1 MSLAIV
7 HSRAR
12 LGIDAPAVS
21 VEVHLANGM
30 PSLTLVGLPETAV
43 RESKDRVRS
52 ALQNAQLEFPGS
64 RRITISL
71 APADLPK
78 EGGRFDLAIALG
90 LLAASGQIPATA
102 LQDCECIGELALS
115 VELRPVQGVL
125 PVALACR
132 EAGRRLILP
141 RANATEAAL
150 VEGVELI
157 AAEHL
162 LALCAHLRG
171 EASLPAL
178 PEVTA
183 PPPPAVAELGEVQGQ
198 EQAKRALI
206 VAAAG
211 GHNLLLF
218 GPPGT
223 GKTLLAS
230 RLPGILPPLR
240 EQEALEVAAIQ
251 SVCERTPLLAWPGRP
266 FRAPHHGASA
276 AALVG
281 GGSHPRPGEVS
292 QAHNGVLFLDE
303 LPEFD
308 RKVLEMLREPLESG
322 SIHIARA
329 REQLRFPARFQLVA
343 AMNPCPCGYQ
353 GDPSGRCRCSPE
365 QIQRYRGKLS
375 GPLLDRIDLHLA
387 MRNEPFKLT
396 GETGRSK
403 PDTATAAAQVAAARQ
418 AQQQR
423 QQCLN
428 AHLDLAGIQQHCAL
442 TETDGRWLEQAVER
456 LGLSRRASHRV
467 LKVARTLADLA
478 GSPALERPHLAEAL
492 QYRQLDRQPQNG
504 QTPG

>member
-1 MSLAIV
+1 MSLATI

-12 LGIDAPAVS
+12 LGIDAPAVQ

-52 ALQNAQLEFPGS
+52 ALLNAQLEFPGS
-64 RRITISL
+64 KRITISL

-78 EGGRFDLAIALG
+78 DGGRFDLAIALG
-90 LLAASGQIPATA
+90 LLAASGQIPAQA
-102 LQDCECIGELALS
+102 LTDCECIGELALS
-115 VELRPVQGVL
+115 GELRPIQGVL

-132 EAGRRLILP
+132 DAGRKLILP
-141 RANATEAAL
+141 AANAAEAAL
-150 VEGVELI
+150 VSGIELI
-157 AAEHL
+157 AADHL
-162 LALCAHLRG
+162 LPLCAHLRG
-171 EASLPAL
+171 EQRLPDL
-178 PEVTA
+178 PPTA
-183 PPPPAVAELGEVQGQ
+183 PSEPARHADLADVQGQ

-206 VAAAG
+206 IAASG

-230 RLPGILPPLR
+230 RLPGILPPLA

-251 SVCERTPLLAWPGRP
+251 SVCDRMPLSAWPARP
-266 FRAPHHGASA
+266 FRSPHHGASA

-281 GGSHPRPGEVS
+281 GGSQPRPGEIS
-292 QAHNGVLFLDE
+292 QAHHGVLFLDE

-322 SIHIARA
+322 AIHIARA

-353 GDPSGRCRCSPE
+353 GDPSSRCRCTPE
-365 QIQRYRGKLS
+365 QVQRYRSKLS

-387 MRNEPFKLT
+387 MRNEPFSLQ
-396 GETGRSK
+396 GNNEPGR
-403 PDTATAAAQVAAARQ
+403 PDSATAAAQVAAARARQ
-418 AQQQR
+418 LNR
-423 QQCLN
+423 QQGLN
-428 AHLDLAGIQQHCAL
+428 AHMGLESLRTHCKLSDA
-442 TETDGRWLEQAVER
+442 DGQWLEQAVTR
-456 LGLSRRASHRV
+456 LGLSHRASHRV
-467 LKVARTLADLA
+467 LKVARTLADLDA
-478 GSPALERPHLAEAL
+478 VAQISRSHLAEAL
-492 QYRQLDRQPQNG
+492 QYRQLDRQPG
-504 QTPG
+504 